1 MGAIYR
7 SSDETGFGGLF
18 QQGKTTVGSSVLL
31 HIMDNTFVEL
41 MTIYHGRDLLEPWY
55 LAIYCYRA
63 IIANIYIFFLSFQ
76 PFS

>member
-41 MTIYHGRDLLEPWY
+41 MTIYHGRDLLEPWD
-55 LAIYCYRA
+55 LGELFVIL
-63 IIANIYIFFLSFQ
+63 ILKL
-76 PFS
+76 FSTLC